1 MILTMDEFRAD
12 QPSRTTFALF
22 GHPIAHTMSPELHA
36 SLFRISVVENCDQS
50 PAVDVPPGQL
60 GEAMQI
66 AREKCKGLNLTIPHK
81 HAVF

>member
-1 MILTMDEFRAD
+1 MILTMDEFRAY

-36 SLFRISVVENCDQS
+36 SLFRISGQDCDYF
-50 PAVDVPPGQL
+50 AVDVPPGQL

-66 AREKCKGLNLTIPHK
+66 AREKC
-81 HAVF
+81 